1 MNVMELSDRIKKL
14 NLILNA
20 KMDELKRLESIC
32 EGTAINMTGEKVQST
47 PDPQRVENVYLTM
60 IVLKSDIVTIQN
72 DIVIMKSQLL
82 DVINTL
88 DDSLEID
95 ILVRKLVDGSS
106 ITKISHDLHYSRQHV
121 HRTYKRALNKIM
133 LQNVTL

>member
-72 DIVIMKSQLL
+72 DIVIMKSQML

-121 HRTYKRALNKIM
+121 HRTYKSALNKIM